1 MIPPEHAT
9 ITGASGP
16 FPVVRA
22 AELATARTGPKWLID
37 GLWAADGVGVIGGA
51 PKCCKTWLALELAVA
66 VASGTD
72 ALGRFPV
79 AAPGPVLAYAAEDA
93 PAPLHDRLLALSAAR
108 GLPLDRLDL
117 FLLTTPALRL
127 DTLLDRTR
135 LAATLDQLRPRLLLL
150 DPLVRLH
157 RSDENSAADMAAL
170 LGELRDLQRR
180 YALAIM
186 LVHHLRKQAGATAG
200 GQGLRGSG
208 DLHAWGDSNLYL
220 RRRDRELTLT
230 IEHRSAP
237 APEPF
242 RLLLATDPLPH
253 LTIVDVDH
261 TPDPRATDQ
270 LAQRIVDLLRAGAL
284 TRDQLRDQLRVRNA
298 TLGDAL
304 VRLRAQHLIERDAD
318 GFRLRLPLP
327 VPVPPST
334 QTPGTERP
342 RGSETAGLQH
352 P

>member
-1 MIPPEHAT
+1 MIPPERAG
-9 ITGASGP
+9 GAGESGP

-22 AELATARTGPKWLID
+22 ADLAASRPGPKWLID

-51 PKCCKTWLALELAVA
+51 PKCCKTWLALDLAVA

-79 AAPGPVLAYAAEDA
+79 VTPGPVLAYAAEDA
-93 PAPLHDRLLALSAAR
+93 PADLHERLLALSGAR
-108 GLPLDRLDL
+108 GLTLSHLDL

-127 DTLLDRTR
+127 DTALDRTR
-135 LAATLDQLRPRLLLL
+135 LAATLERLRPRLLLL

-220 RRRDRELTLT
+220 RRRDRELTLA

-242 RLLLATDPLPH
+242 RLLLATEPAPH
-253 LTIVDVDH
+253 LTILDADH
-261 TPDPRATDQ
+261 TPDPRATDD
-270 LAQRIVDLLRAGAL
+270 LAQRILDRLGHGAL
-284 TRDQLRDQLRVRNA
+284 TRDQLRDELRVRNA
-298 TLGDAL
+298 TLGEAL
-304 VRLRAQHLIERDAD
+304 VRLRVHHLIERDAA
-318 GFRLRLPLP
+318 GFRLRSSLP

-334 QTPGTERP
+334 HTCGTERP
-342 RGSETAGLQH
+342 RGSETAGPQN